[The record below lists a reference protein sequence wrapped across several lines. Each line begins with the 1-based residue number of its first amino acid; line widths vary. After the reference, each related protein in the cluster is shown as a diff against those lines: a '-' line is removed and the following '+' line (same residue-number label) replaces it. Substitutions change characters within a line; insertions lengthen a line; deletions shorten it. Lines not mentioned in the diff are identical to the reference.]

1 MTRELRDEYLDL
13 LAWFD
18 IKYAQKE
25 QKYRRLITL
34 KLLCDDGSDPSVKII
49 ELYKLAEVN
58 RRRLQ
63 ELEVILN
70 AQ

>member
-1 MTRELRDEYLDL
+1 MNQELRDEYLDL

-49 ELYKLAEVN
+49 ELYRLAEVN
-58 RRRLQ
+58 RKRLQ
-63 ELEVILN
+63 ELQAIMD
-70 AQ
+70 A